1 MSFDCS
7 DESSDLGYIARREQR
22 EHEVAAGSQFTAH
35 DVAMCSSDDARSFLT
50 PRDAIAL
57 QALPLAL
64 VRSRS
69 QLSLH
74 IAVAEDSDIVRAKLR
89 FLCGVD
95 VVLTAVAAEIL
106 KEALPRAYYG
116 SELRLRSYIGRIS
129 AARIFAEPGAVKH
142 AMYQESV
149 GGLRVGGLAP
159 EAKGDAAQFLT
170 AILEFAAVRGA
181 SDLHLSPGESSVVIK
196 MRIDGEL
203 CSLEGDPY
211 AKSFHEQVISRLKVL
226 AALDVTNRR
235 LPQDGAF
242 RFMVG
247 QMTRS
252 ARVSTLPSVH
262 GESAVIRL
270 LDGQS
275 VPEIS
280 NLGCEPTTLLVIRSA
295 LDRTEGLILLTGPTG
310 SGKTTTMYSVVRE
323 LARRGHHVVTVE
335 DPVENPLAG
344 TVQVQVCTEQ
354 GLDYPR
360 AIRSVLR
367 HDPDVLLV
375 GEMRDG
381 VSASMALDAAST
393 GHLTVSSLHVGSSLQ
408 AIARLEVLGVP
419 RSRSI
424 PAVAIVVNQR
434 LLPRLCLTCREPDNQ
449 GAEDVASKL
458 GSIGGQYRN
467 VLYRA
472 IGCSTCAGTGYLGR
486 VLVTELLDIQSQRAK
501 DACYRATTTAEL
513 LETLPAGAC
522 IPWSD
527 SLQYH
532 LARGDISL
540 AQLERFVQAEMA

>member
-1 MSFDCS
+1 MTFDCS
-7 DESSDLGYIARREQR
+7 DETLDRRYIARREHR
-22 EHEVAAGSQFTAH
+22 EHEVVTGVQFTAH
-35 DVAMCSSDDARSFLT
+35 DVAMCSSEDARTFLT
-50 PRDAIAL
+50 PRDAFAL
-57 QALPLAL
+57 RALPLAL
-64 VRSRS
+64 VRGRT

-74 IAVAEDSDIVRAKLR
+74 IAVAEDSEHIRSKLR
-89 FLCGVD
+89 FLCGLD
-95 VVLTAVAAEIL
+95 VVLTAVSVEIL
-106 KEALPRAYYG
+106 EQAIPKAYYG
-116 SELRLRSYIGRIS
+116 SELRLRRYIDRIAAAPRGTKSATNDGLLGGRT
-129 AARIFAEPGAVKH
+129 
-142 AMYQESV
+142 
-149 GGLRVGGLAP
+149 GLAAP

-181 SDLHLSPGESSVVIK
+181 SDLHLSPGQDSVVAK
-196 MRIDGEL
+196 MRIDGEI

-247 QMTRS
+247 STARS

-270 LDGQS
+270 LDGHS
-275 VPEIS
+275 IPEIGS
-280 NLGCEPTTLLVIRSA
+280 LGFEPTTLLVLRAA

-335 DPVENPLAG
+335 DPVENPLPD

-367 HDPDVLLV
+367 HDPDVLLI

-408 AIARLEVLGVP
+408 AIGRLEVLGVP
-419 RSRSI
+419 RARSV
-424 PAVAIVVNQR
+424 PAVAVIVNQR
-434 LLPRLCLTCREPDNQ
+434 LLPRLCQACKERDD
-449 GAEDVASKL
+449 GAVGGGASKL
-458 GSIGGQYRN
+458 GAVGG
-467 VLYRA
+467 LFRA
-472 IGCSTCAGTGYLGR
+472 VGCETCGGTGYVGR

-513 LETLPAGAC
+513 LEALPVGAC

-527 SLQYH
+527 SLQHH
-532 LARGDISL
+532 LVRGDISL
-540 AQLERFVQAEMA
+540 AQLERFVQAEMV

>member
-1 MSFDCS
+1 MTSDCLNETLDRS
-7 DESSDLGYIARREQR
+7 YIARREHR
-22 EHEVAAGSQFTAH
+22 EHEVVAGAQFTAH
-35 DVAMCSSDDARSFLT
+35 DVAMCSSEDARTFLA
-50 PRDAIAL
+50 PRDALAL
-57 QALPLAL
+57 RALPLAL
-64 VRSRS
+64 VRSRT

-74 IAVAEDSDIVRAKLR
+74 IAVAQDSEQVRSKLR
-89 FLCGVD
+89 FLCGLEVALTI
-95 VVLTAVAAEIL
+95 VPAEVLEQAIP
-106 KEALPRAYYG
+106 KAYYG
-116 SELRLRSYIGRIS
+116 SELRLRRYIDRI
-129 AARIFAEPGAVKH
+129 AAVPLHAKDGVHAIDGASSGPSRDTSQFA
-142 AMYQESV
+142 
-149 GGLRVGGLAP
+149 AP

-181 SDLHLSPGESSVVIK
+181 SDLHLSPGADSVVVK

-203 CSLEGDPY
+203 CSLEGNPY

-247 QMTRS
+247 STVRS

-270 LDGQS
+270 LDGHS
-275 VPEIS
+275 IPEIGS
-280 NLGCEPTTLLVIRSA
+280 LGFEPTTLLVVRAA

-335 DPVENPLAG
+335 DPVENPLPG

-367 HDPDVLLV
+367 HDPDVLLI

-408 AIARLEVLGVP
+408 AIGRLEVLGVP
-419 RSRSI
+419 RSRSV
-424 PAVAIVVNQR
+424 PAVAIVVNQQ
-434 LLPRLCLTCREPDNQ
+434 LLPKLCQACKVRDD
-449 GAEDVASKL
+449 GAAGSVALKL
-458 GSIGGQYRN
+458 GAVGG
-467 VLYRA
+467 LFRA
-472 IGCSTCAGTGYLGR
+472 VGCVTCGGTGYLGR

-501 DACYRATTTAEL
+501 DACYRTTTTAEL
-513 LETLPAGAC
+513 LEALPAGAC

-527 SLQYH
+527 SLQHH
-532 LARGDISL
+532 LVRGDISL
-540 AQLERFVQAEMA
+540 AQLERFVQAEVV

>member
-1 MSFDCS
+1 MTFDCS
-7 DESSDLGYIARREQR
+7 DETSNLRHIAHCEHR
-22 EHEVAAGSQFTAH
+22 EHEVVAGSYFTAH
-35 DVAMCSSDDARSFLT
+35 DVAMCSSEDARAFLAL
-50 PRDAIAL
+50 RDALTL

-74 IAVAEDSDIVRAKLR
+74 IAVAEDSELIRSKLR
-89 FLCGVD
+89 FLCGLD
-95 VVLTAVAAEIL
+95 IVLTAISGEIL
-106 KEALPRAYYG
+106 QEAIPKAYYG
-116 SELRLRSYIGRIS
+116 SELRLKRYIDRIATTTNGTKQAQHEDVGRAQMGPI
-129 AARIFAEPGAVKH
+129 
-142 AMYQESV
+142 
-149 GGLRVGGLAP
+149 AP

-181 SDLHLSPGESSVVIK
+181 SDLHLSPGEHLVVVK

-211 AKSFHEQVISRLKVL
+211 SKSFHEQVISRLKVL

-247 QMTRS
+247 PKVRS
-252 ARVSTLPSVH
+252 ARVSTLPSLH

-275 VPEIS
+275 IPEIS
-280 NLGCEPTTLLVIRSA
+280 NLGCEPSTLLVLRSA

-323 LARRGHHVVTVE
+323 LARRGRNVVTVE
-335 DPVENPLAG
+335 DPVENPLPG

-367 HDPDVLLV
+367 HDPDVLLI

-381 VSASMALDAAST
+381 ISASMALDAAST

-408 AIARLEVLGVP
+408 ALGRLEVLGVP

-424 PAVAIVVNQR
+424 PAVAVIVNQR
-434 LLPRLCLTCREPDNQ
+434 LLPRLCPSCKAQDSNAT
-449 GAEDVASKL
+449 ADVASKL
-458 GSIGGQYRN
+458 GAVGMQFRAA
-467 VLYRA
+467 VYRA
-472 IGCSTCAGTGYLGR
+472 VGCAACAGTGYAGR

-501 DACYRATTTAEL
+501 DVCYRVATTAEL
-513 LETLPAGAC
+513 LEALPASAC
-522 IPWSD
+522 IPWSN

-532 LARGDISL
+532 IAQGEISL
-540 AQLERFVQAEMA
+540 AQLERFVQAEMES